1 MVWRVVARTPRV
13 ARGERGREVCAF
25 GCVWRVVAH
34 SPPAPAPGSQGK
46 GVARSRLADGTGP
59 GTGPWCAQSRV
70 GAGASGNLGRV
81 SDIAPRVEGSLG
93 VGSGRRLG
101 FAEFGPPTG
110 RAIVWLHGTP
120 GARRQI
126 PHEARVVAERDDLRI
141 IGIDRPGIGSST
153 PYLYDDIAGFAGDL
167 EIVAQRLGLDE
178 MVVVGLS
185 GGGPYALA
193 AGALLPGRVKAVGVL
208 GGVAPTVGPDAVDG
222 GLVAFGRHFAPL
234 LSVARVPIGIGL
246 TQAVRLA
253 KPFASRGLDLYGRL
267 SPEGDRR
274 LLARPEFKAMFLD
287 DLLNGSRK
295 QLSAPLADVL
305 LFSKDWGFRLA
316 DVRVPVRWWHGDAD
330 HIIPFSHGQHMVS
343 RLPDAKLLVLPGES
357 HLGGLGIGE
366 QILHTLIDL
375 WDRAPA

>member
-1 MVWRVVARTPRV
+1 ME
-13 ARGERGREVCAF
+13 G
-25 GCVWRVVAH
+25 
-34 SPPAPAPGSQGK
+34 
-46 GVARSRLADGTGP
+46 
-59 GTGPWCAQSRV
+59 
-70 GAGASGNLGRV
+70 GASGNLGRV

-93 VGSGRRLG
+93 VGSRRRLG
-101 FAEFGPPTG
+101 FAEFGPPTA

-120 GARRQI
+120 GARRQV
-126 PHEARVVAERDDLRI
+126 PHEARVVAERDGLRI

-153 PYLYDDIAGFAGDL
+153 PHLYDNIAGFAPDL
-167 EIVAQRLGLDE
+167 EVVAERLGLDE
-178 MVVVGLS
+178 MVVIGLS

-193 AGALLPGRVKAVGVL
+193 AGALLPGRVKAVGIL
-208 GGVAPTVGPDAVDG
+208 GGVAPTVGLDAVDG

-316 DVRVPVRWWHGDAD
+316 DVHVPVRWWHGDAD
-330 HIIPFSHGQHMVS
+330 HIIPFSHGEHMVS
-343 RLPDAKLLVLPGES
+343 RLPEAKLLVLPGES